1 MEILQLIV
9 KWPLLI
15 KKIATK
21 MLEKIME
28 ILQLIVKLSLPI
40 KRKTHQ
46 NVGKNYEGIKDYHK
60 LKLLVVL
67 RCSSILY
74 TLRY

>member
-46 NVGKNYEGIKDYHK
+46 NVRWKK
-60 LKLLVVL
+60 L
-67 RCSSILY
+67 
-74 TLRY
+74 